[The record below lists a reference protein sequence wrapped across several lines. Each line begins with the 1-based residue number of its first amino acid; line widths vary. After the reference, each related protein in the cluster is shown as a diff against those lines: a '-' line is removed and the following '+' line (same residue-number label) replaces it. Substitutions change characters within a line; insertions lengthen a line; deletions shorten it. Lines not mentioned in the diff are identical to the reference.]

1 MNQNKQIIQPPKW
14 IDRLLQWR
22 LPEEQFEEVQGD
34 MHELYAQWVKE
45 MGKAKAN
52 RLYLLNT
59 FSFLRPLPKRKKNSY
74 STPRPYSQP
83 NLFDM
88 LFNYFLIAFRNLTR
102 QKAFS
107 LINIFGLAVSM
118 SVGLLIITMISDTF
132 SLDDFHEK
140 KDRIY
145 RVITTDQFGGQPA
158 MHLASSSVKAGK
170 QIEETVAGIESVVLL
185 RRGFGGDATIKDS
198 KIPLSGLWASETF
211 FQVFTFPLLQ
221 GDPATALK
229 EPYSLVLTEKTAK
242 KLFGQVD
249 VLGHQIQFDTLTY
262 VVTGVMKD
270 VPKLSHIQFEAL
282 VSFATVELQKPDT
295 GDGDFFAWENI
306 FMNYAYVLLYQNG
319 NPEAVQSNL
328 DQLSATQNA
337 TYTNRKITLSLQPL
351 EKISTGEGLVNPIG
365 PTFFNNAARWV
376 LAGLAFIVILSACFN
391 YTNLSIARA
400 FRRSK
405 EVGIRKMI
413 GAAKSQVLFQFITE
427 AIVISLLALVF
438 SFLLFLL
445 LRTQFLSLTAQAAD
459 LFKLELSAGLIGC
472 FVGMAILVGIISGI
486 LPALFFSRINAIQV
500 LKNASLK
507 LFYHVALRKVLIVV
521 QYTFSLIFITTT
533 IIGYNQYRSFLAYDL
548 GFSTENILNI
558 RLQGNSSKL
567 LKNELAQLPVVQDI
581 STSLIISSLGN
592 LYGGSIKYKDPADSA
607 NAWMNYVDEHYL
619 PLHQHTFLAGRNF
632 NTKANALSESEVI
645 VNEQVLNRFDIGK
658 RDPEKA
664 LGEVLN
670 VAGIKLTIVG
680 VVKDFHYGTLEK
692 NIEPTILRYSSEPGG
707 YLNVKISSTD
717 LPAAMA
723 SIQAAWGNI
732 DRIHPLEAT
741 FYDEQIEQAYKQ
753 FSVMIK
759 IIGFLAF
766 LAISIASVGLFG
778 MVVYSTETRL
788 KEMGIRKV
796 LGASESTLIFL
807 LSKGFL
813 VLLLIAAFIA
823 LPVTYLFFNFVV
835 LREFV
840 YHQPI
845 GIGELLSGVGVV
857 MLLAVIMIGSQVL
870 KAARSNPVSVLRN
883 E

>member
-1 MNQNKQIIQPPKW
+1 MNQKKKIIQPPPW

-34 MHELYAQWVKE
+34 MHELYSHWVRE
-45 MGKAKAN
+45 TGRRKAN
-52 RLYLLNT
+52 RIYLLYALT
-59 FSFLRPLPKRKKNSY
+59 FLRPLPNRKTNNYPSPRSY
-74 STPRPYSQP
+74 SQA
-83 NLFDM
+83 NFFDM

-107 LINIFGLAVSM
+107 LINIFGLSVSM

-132 SLDDFHEK
+132 SLDDFHQK

-145 RVITTDQFGGQPA
+145 RVTTTDQYVGQPE

-170 QIEETVAGIESVVLL
+170 QIGETVAGIESVVLL

-198 KIPLSGLWASETF
+198 KIPLSGLWASESF
-211 FQVFTFPLLQ
+211 FHVFTFPLLQ

-242 KLFGQVD
+242 KLFGQMD
-249 VLGHQIQFDTLTY
+249 VLGQQIQFDTLTY

-270 VPKLSHIQFEAL
+270 VPTLSHIQFEAL

-337 TYTNRKITLSLQPL
+337 SYTNRKITLSLQPL
-351 EKISTGEGLVNPIG
+351 EKISTGERLVNPIG
-365 PTFFNNAARWV
+365 PTFFNNAVRWV

-413 GAAKSQVLFQFITE
+413 GAVKSQVLFQFITE

-472 FVGMAILVGIISGI
+472 FVGMAILVGIIAGI

-533 IIGYNQYRSFLAYDL
+533 IIGYNQYRAFLAYDL
-548 GFSTENILNI
+548 GFSTENIINI
-558 RLQGNSSKL
+558 RLQGNSSEL
-567 LKNELAQLPVVQDI
+567 LKNELAQLPVVQDV

-619 PLHQHTFLAGRNF
+619 PLHRHTFLAGRNF
-632 NTKANALSESEVI
+632 NTKANALPESEVI

-670 VAGIKLTIVG
+670 VAGVKLTIVG
-680 VVKDFHYGTLEK
+680 VVKDFHYGTLDK

-717 LPAAMA
+717 LPAAMS

-796 LGASESTLIFL
+796 LGASESTLIYL

-813 VLLLIAAFIA
+813 VLLLVAALIA
-823 LPVTYLFFNFVV
+823 LPVTYLFFNLVV

-857 MLLAVIMIGSQVL
+857 MLLAIIMIGSQTL
-870 KAARSNPVSVLRN
+870 KAARNNPVNVLRN

>member
-1 MNQNKQIIQPPKW
+1 
-14 IDRLLQWR
+14 
-22 LPEEQFEEVQGD
+22 
-34 MHELYAQWVKE
+34 
-45 MGKAKAN
+45 
-52 RLYLLNT
+52 
-59 FSFLRPLPKRKKNSY
+59 
-74 STPRPYSQP
+74 
-83 NLFDM
+83 M

-107 LINIFGLAVSM
+107 LINIFGLSVSM

-132 SLDDFHEK
+132 SLDDFHQK

-145 RVITTDQFGGQPA
+145 RVITTDQFGGQPE

-170 QIEETVAGIESVVLL
+170 QIEETVAGVESIALL
-185 RRGFGGDATIKDS
+185 RRGFGGDALIKDTR
-198 KIPLSGLWASETF
+198 IPLSGLWASESF

-221 GDPATALK
+221 GDSATALK

-242 KLFGQVD
+242 KLFGQAD
-249 VLGHQIQFDTLTY
+249 VLGKQIQFDTLTY

-270 VPKLSHIQFEAL
+270 VPKLSHIQFEML
-282 VSFATVELQKPDT
+282 VSFASAELQKPDT

-306 FMNYAYVLLYQNG
+306 FMNYAYVLLYQNR

-337 TYTNRKITLSLQPL
+337 SYINRKITLSLQPL
-351 EKISTGEGLVNPIG
+351 EKISTGERLVNPIG

-413 GAAKSQVLFQFITE
+413 GAVKSQVLFQFITE

-445 LRTQFLSLTAQAAD
+445 LRTQFLSLTTQAAD
-459 LFKLELSAGLIGC
+459 LFKLELSAMLIGC
-472 FVGMAILVGIISGI
+472 FAGMAILVGIIAGI

-500 LKNASLK
+500 LKNTCLK
-507 LFYHVALRKVLIVV
+507 LFYHVAMRKVLIVV

-558 RLQGNSSKL
+558 RLQGNSSEL
-567 LKNELAQLPVVQDI
+567 LKNELAQLPVVQDV

-632 NTKANALSESEVI
+632 NTKANALTESEVI
-645 VNEQVLNRFDIGK
+645 VNGQVLNRFDVGK
-658 RDPEKA
+658 RDPGKA

-670 VAGIKLTIVG
+670 VEGKKLTIVG

-707 YLNVKISSTD
+707 YLNVKINSTD

-796 LGASESTLIFL
+796 LGASESTLIYL

-813 VLLLIAAFIA
+813 VLLLVAALIA

-857 MLLAVIMIGSQVL
+857 MLLAIIMIGSQTL
-870 KAARSNPVSVLRN
+870 KAARNNPVNVLRN